1 MDRKKLFRDTVMKI
15 LLFGGNGQVGWELQ
29 RSLIPLG
36 ELIALNSTSED
47 FCGDLTDFTGIKKT
61 IRKIGPDIIVNAAAY
76 TAVDKAENEPELAQ
90 ILNGVAPGILAQ
102 EAKQLNA
109 RLIHYSTDYVF
120 NGAGEQQYLETDPTE
135 PLNVYGKTKL
145 EGEKRIQASGCS
157 HLIFRTSWVYAT
169 YGNNFIKTMLRLAQ
183 QRDKL
188 TIVNDQIGS
197 PTGAELIADVTAY
210 TLHTLKHNPEVSG
223 LYHLVAKG
231 CTSWYDFAKFI
242 LEHAESAKIPLKV
255 RSTALQPIKSCDF
268 PLPAIRPKNSRLN
281 TYKLENTIDLILPNW
296 QVGVSR
302 TLREILG
309 HCETAPSQPE
319 SSAQRHQAT
328 TAIIPAA

>member
-1 MDRKKLFRDTVMKI
+1 MKI

-36 ELIALNSTSED
+36 ELIALNSASENY
-47 FCGDLTDFTGIKKT
+47 CGDLTNLKDIKQT
-61 IRKIGPDIIVNAAAY
+61 IRKIVPDIIVNAAAY

-90 ILNGVAPGILAQ
+90 ILNAEAPGVLAQ
-102 EAKQLNA
+102 EAKQINA

-120 NGAGEQQYLETDPTE
+120 NGAGDQPYLETHPAE

-145 EGEKRIQASGCS
+145 EGEKNIQTSGCS

-183 QRDKL
+183 HRDKL

-197 PTGAELIADVTAY
+197 PTGAELIADVTAHA
-210 TLHTLKHNPEVSG
+210 LLTLKHNPEVSG

-231 CTSWYDFAKFI
+231 NTSWYDFAKFI
-242 LEHAESAKIPLKV
+242 LEHAEHANISLKV
-255 RSTALQPIKSCDF
+255 KSIALQPIKSSDF
-268 PLPAIRPKNSRLN
+268 PLPAKRPLNSRLN
-281 TYKLENTIDLILPNW
+281 ICKLQKTFNLILPEW
-296 QVGVSR
+296 QAGVSR
-302 TLREILG
+302 TLTEILDK
-309 HCETAPSQPE
+309 
-319 SSAQRHQAT
+319 
-328 TAIIPAA
+328 